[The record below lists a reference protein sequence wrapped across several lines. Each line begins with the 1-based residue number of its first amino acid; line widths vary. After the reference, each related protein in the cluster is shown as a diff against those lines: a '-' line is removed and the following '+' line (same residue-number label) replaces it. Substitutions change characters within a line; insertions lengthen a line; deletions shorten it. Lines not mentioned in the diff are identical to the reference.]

1 MKDEE
6 EEKDD
11 SVDMYCGGLS
21 AFDCLVLYTFKR
33 LLPGKILMNYSFQR
47 IVYRAEE

>member
-21 AFDCLVLYTFKR
+21 AFDCLVLYTLFSIEGR
-33 LLPGKILMNYSFQR
+33 F
-47 IVYRAEE
+47 